1 MKITEDKKM
10 KVSTISLGR
19 KFFDKHIETIS
30 TGKIDEM
37 VDRDYAE
44 DAVLITFF
52 NGFENTSA
60 PITVNGRENIKTF
73 FHDYLRTIE
82 YIDIKSLDFTEAED
96 AIFFQAK
103 FNCKLG
109 QVSVGDAWTLRNGQ
123 IAYHFGFWVS

>member
-1 MKITEDKKM
+1 MA
-10 KVSTISLGR
+10 VSTISPGR
-19 KFFDKHIETIS
+19 QFFDKHLETIAA
-30 TGKIDEM
+30 GKIDEM

-52 NGFENTSA
+52 NGFENTPA
-60 PITVNGRENIKTF
+60 PITIRGRENIKKF

-82 YIDIKSLDFTEAED
+82 YIDIKSLDFTEAEN

-109 QVSVGDAWTLRNGQ
+109 LVSVGDAWTIRNGQ
-123 IAYHFGFWVS
+123 IAYHFGFWAS